1 MGDEHVEAEEEDE
14 HGGAVLQVAVQL
26 AHDSAEAQEADHL
39 QCAEQTSDA
48 LSNNGLSLM
57 CLCTD
62 EQQCE
67 RLSQTVIDVRRRKC
81 GYDLLAVI
89 KHV

>member
-1 MGDEHVEAEEEDE
+1 
-14 HGGAVLQVAVQL
+14 
-26 AHDSAEAQEADHL
+26 
-39 QCAEQTSDA
+39 
-48 LSNNGLSLM
+48 LSLM